1 MHVCVCLPT
10 CAIPLLHGWRKTI
23 VTATLE
29 TANGVPACSVCT
41 QALKHFT
48 FIHIYQKRER
58 KEAELYCSTY
68 TVDYACAYNKIK
80 TIYCK

>member
-1 MHVCVCLPT
+1 MHVCVCLST
-10 CAIPLLHGWRKTI
+10 CAIPLLHGWCKTI

-58 KEAELYCSTY
+58 EKESSY
-68 TVDYACAYNKIK
+68 TAVHIQLIMLVHTIK
-80 TIYCK
+80 